1 MKIILAFLLS
11 PIHYLFFGLLLAVF
25 HPIQILAFNLFGSAG
40 HKKSVDLLNFF
51 LVLNFY
57 TLLSRPSFSGTK
69 NLPVNRPLIVISNHQ
84 SMFDAP
90 PIVWILR
97 KHNLKFISKKSLG
110 RWFPSISYN
119 LRKSGA
125 ALIDRKDREQSLE
138 EISKLGKRAEQNN
151 YSVCIFP
158 EGTRHKSGKLKSF
171 KPGGIKTLLDAMP
184 SALVVP
190 FVIHDNS
197 KLHKKGY
204 FPLCV
209 GKRLR
214 FTAHTPIE
222 RGELTH
228 DEIIKKAE
236 DTIKAALAQDNPGG
250 ET

>member
-1 MKIILAFLLS
+1 MKIILAYLLS
-11 PIHYLFFGLLLAVF
+11 PIHYLFFGILLAVF
-25 HPIQILAFNLFGSAG
+25 HPIQMVAYNLFGPSA
-40 HKKSVDLLNFF
+40 HKKSVDALNFF

-57 TLLSRPSFSGTK
+57 TLLSRPSFYGTK
-69 NLPVNRPLIVISNHQ
+69 NLPVGRPLIVISNHQ

-90 PIVWILR
+90 PIVWSLR

-110 RWFPSISYN
+110 KWFPSISYN

-125 ALIDRKDREQSLE
+125 ALIDRKDREQSLA
-138 EISKLGKRAEQNN
+138 EISKLGQRAEQNN

-158 EGTRHKSGKLKSF
+158 EGTRHKTGEINSF

-190 FVIHDNS
+190 FVIRDNS

-209 GKRLR
+209 GKHLR
-214 FTAHTPIE
+214 YYALEPIQ
-222 RGELTH
+222 RAGLSH
-228 DEIIKKAE
+228 DEII
-236 DTIKAALAQDNPGG
+236 IKVQDSIKSALMNGRA
-250 ET
+250 